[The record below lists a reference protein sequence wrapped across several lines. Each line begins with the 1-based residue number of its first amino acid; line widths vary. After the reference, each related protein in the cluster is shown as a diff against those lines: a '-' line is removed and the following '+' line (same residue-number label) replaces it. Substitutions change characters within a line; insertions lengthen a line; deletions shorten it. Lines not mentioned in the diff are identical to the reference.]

1 MIVDWPSFLLIK
13 FFTHVYYI
21 IYIIVFHNVYSL
33 CNIWEP
39 LDSTASREQ
48 DGFVRRHDHAMG
60 RGTMLLPKLLE
71 AEKTQ
76 KPTGQL
82 AQTEWNWLLVSIDQ
96 IIAKICLRLFEYL
109 RNLIDDFQP
118 HSRADKKQQH
128 RWVNRFGGTQ
138 SLYGL
143 YKALTWGKTTQESPK
158 YDLSKHGRSF
168 WVHENTQWWLRSI
181 CVLTYSG
188 TSQLHHHSSM
198 EESLLMKVSGHPGK
212 GQCSR
217 ICNDCCMAALE

>member
-1 MIVDWPSFLLIK
+1 MHDSWLTIVFVDF

-71 AEKTQ
+71 AEKNT
-76 KPTGQL
+76 KTHWPTGSNWVKL
-82 AQTEWNWLLVSIDQ
+82 AIGIYWSNNCEDM
-96 IIAKICLRLFEYL
+96 FEYL

-138 SLYGL
+138 SLCGL
-143 YKALTWGKTTQESPK
+143 YKALTWGKITQESPK

-188 TSQLHHHSSM
+188 TSQLHHNSSM